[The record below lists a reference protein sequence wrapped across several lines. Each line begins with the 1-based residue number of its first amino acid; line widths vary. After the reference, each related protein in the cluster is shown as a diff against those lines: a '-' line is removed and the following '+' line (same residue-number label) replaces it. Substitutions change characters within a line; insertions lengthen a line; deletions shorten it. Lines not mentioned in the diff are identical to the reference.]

1 MMRTAEIKRRTAE
14 TDISLKLAID
24 GSGQYSID
32 TGVGF
37 FNHML
42 ELFAKHGNFDLT
54 VICRGDT
61 DVDAHHTVEDVA
73 LCLGQAFRTAAGECR
88 GICRYGDI
96 LLPMDEALLL
106 CAVDFVGRAYLG
118 YQADIKASR
127 VGTFDTELL
136 EEFMQAFVRS
146 AQINLHL
153 KKLEGRNA
161 HHIIEGAFKALAR
174 ALRKALTQDEAIG
187 NALPTTKGVF

>member
-106 CAVDFVGRAYLG
+106 CAVDFGGRAYLG

-161 HHIIEGAFKALAR
+161 HHIIEGAFKALGGGAAGRR
-174 ALRKALTQDEAIG
+174 ALFITGGPLAGI
-187 NALPTTKGVF
+187 

>member
-1 MMRTAEIKRRTAE
+1 MRTAEIKRRTAE
-14 TDISLKLAID
+14 TDIYVKLVLD
-24 GSGQYSID
+24 GAGQANID

-42 ELFAKHGNFDLT
+42 TLFAKHGNFDLT
-54 VICRGDT
+54 VQCNGDT
-61 DVDAHHTVEDVA
+61 DVDAHHTVEDTA
-73 LCLGQAFRTAAGECR
+73 LCLGQAFRSAAGECR

-106 CAVDFVGRAYLG
+106 AAVDFGGRAYLN
-118 YQADIKASR
+118 YQVEIKAGR

-136 EEFMQAFVRS
+136 EEFMQAFVRT

-161 HHIIEGAFKALAR
+161 HHILEGAFKALAR
-174 ALRKALTQDEAIG
+174 ALRKALAADTAIG
-187 NALPTTKGVF
+187 DALPTTKGVL

>member
-1 MMRTAEIKRRTAE
+1 MRTAEIKRRTAE
-14 TDISLKLAID
+14 TDNSIKLTIE
-24 GSGQYSID
+24 GSGQYSIN

-37 FNHML
+37 FDHIL
-42 ELFAKHGNFDLT
+42 ELFTKHGNFDLT

-106 CAVDFVGRAYLG
+106 CAVDFGGRAYLG
-118 YQADIKASR
+118 YQVDIKAGR

-153 KKLEGRNA
+153 KKLEGKNA

-174 ALRKALTQDEAIG
+174 TLRKALTADEAIG
-187 NALPTTKGVF
+187 DTLPTTKGVF

>member
-1 MMRTAEIKRRTAE
+1 MRTAEIKRRTAE
-14 TDISLKLAID
+14 TDISLKLTID

-37 FNHML
+37 FDHML

-106 CAVDFVGRAYLG
+106 CAVDFGGRAYLG
-118 YQADIKASR
+118 YQVDIKAGR

-153 KKLEGRNA
+153 KKLEGKNA

-174 ALRKALTQDEAIG
+174 TLRKALTADEAIG
-187 NALPTTKGVF
+187 DTLPTTKGVF

>member
-1 MMRTAEIKRRTAE
+1 MRTAEIKRRTAE
-14 TDISLKLAID
+14 TDIYVKLVLD
-24 GSGQYSID
+24 GTGQADID

-42 ELFAKHGNFDLT
+42 TLFAKHGNFDLT
-54 VICRGDT
+54 VHCKGDT
-61 DVDAHHTVEDVA
+61 DVDAHHTVEDTA
-73 LCLGQAFRTAAGECR
+73 LCLGQAFRSASGECR

-106 CAVDFVGRAYLG
+106 AAVDFGGRAYLN
-118 YQADIKASR
+118 YQVEIKAGR

-136 EEFMQAFVRS
+136 EEFMQAFVRT

-161 HHIIEGAFKALAR
+161 HHILEGTFKALAR
-174 ALRKALTQDEAIG
+174 ALRKALTADAAIG
-187 NALPTTKGVF
+187 DALPTTKGVF

>member
-1 MMRTAEIKRRTAE
+1 MRTAEIKRRTAE
-14 TDISLKLAID
+14 TDICLKLTLD
-24 GSGQYSID
+24 GTGQADIN

-42 ELFAKHGNFDLT
+42 TLFAKHGNFDLA
-54 VICRGDT
+54 VQCKGDT

-73 LCLGQAFRTAAGECR
+73 LCLGQAFRSAAGECR
-88 GICRYGDI
+88 GIYRYGDI

-106 CAVDFVGRAYLG
+106 CAIDFGGRAYLG
-118 YQADIKASR
+118 YQVDIKAGR

-136 EEFMQAFVRS
+136 EEFMQAFVRT

-153 KKLEGRNA
+153 KKIEGRNA
-161 HHIIEGAFKALAR
+161 HHILEGSFKALAR
-174 ALRKALTQDEAIG
+174 ALRKALTMDSAIG
-187 NALPTTKGVF
+187 DALPTTKGVF